1 MKTKGYF
8 CLLKKEIKEQ
18 FKNAKSIILL
28 IVFAFF
34 AIASPLA
41 AKYLPEI
48 ISGLGESEN
57 MQIVLPEPTW
67 VDAVNQYVKNI
78 SQMLSFILILVYMGL
93 ISKEKESGTLVFL
106 LVKPIRKSD
115 FILAK
120 FTSVVFTLALAM
132 LLSFMLSSLY
142 IKLLFGSFDIWK
154 FLLINAFMFLYLL
167 SLAFIT
173 LFFSSI
179 FRSQIAAGVLSFVV
193 LLIMNLVSGIGKIGE
208 ILPSALLG
216 EVNSIIA
223 DGSFSLVPIFSSIAF
238 LMLFLVISLV
248 LFRRWEA

>member
-28 IVFAFF
+28 IVFAIF
-34 AIASPLA
+34 ALASPIA
-41 AKYLPEI
+41 AKYLPQI
-48 ISGLGESEN
+48 LSNLSETQN
-57 MQIVLPEPTW
+57 MQIVLAEPTW
-67 VDAVNQYVKNI
+67 VDAVNQYVKNL
-78 SQMLSFILILVYMGL
+78 SQMISFILILVYMGL

-120 FTSVVFTLALAM
+120 FTSVVFIITLGM
-132 LLSFMLSSLY
+132 LLSFLLSSLY
-142 IKLLFGSFDIWK
+142 INLLFGYFDILNY
-154 FLLINAFMFLYLL
+154 LLINVLMFLYLL
-167 SLAFIT
+167 TLAFIT
-173 LFFSSI
+173 LCFSSI
-179 FRSQIAAGVLSFVV
+179 FRSQIAAGVMSFVV

-216 EVNSIIA
+216 EVNVIIV
-223 DGSFSLVPIFSSIAF
+223 GGNISLLPIFSSIAF
-238 LMLFLVISLV
+238 LLLFLVISLAV
-248 LFRRWEA
+248 FRRWEA